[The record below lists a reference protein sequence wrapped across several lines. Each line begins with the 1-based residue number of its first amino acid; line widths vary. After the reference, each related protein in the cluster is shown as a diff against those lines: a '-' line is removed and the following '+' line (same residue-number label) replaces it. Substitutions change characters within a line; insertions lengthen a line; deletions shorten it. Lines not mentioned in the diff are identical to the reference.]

1 MSTPSTTTRT
11 ARLAGLVIAL
21 VLLAGACGGSDKP
34 TIDASQQADTT
45 TTTERSGCNTAE
57 VAAEPFHVA
66 TAKPTLAATGLD
78 IYEAAGDTTPVDN
91 LDVPRLTDTDP
102 PVEVPLVFLVK
113 DEPEDDCAWME
124 VYLPTRPN
132 FSTGWIQRS
141 DVDVTGHDNRIEVSL
156 GAFNLKFYKGD
167 ELVMDVPIA
176 VAMED
181 KPTPGGTYYTTELLK
196 PPDPNGIYGPYAFGL
211 SGHSDVVTTFNGG
224 EGQLGIHGTN
234 QPEKIGSQVS
244 HGCIRMLNED
254 ITTLAESVDTIYGVP
269 VQVNP

>member
-1 MSTPSTTTRT
+1 MPTARTTRT
-11 ARLAGLVIAL
+11 PRLGALLVAL
-21 VLLAGACGGSDKP
+21 VLFAGACAGSEKP
-34 TIDASQQADTT
+34 TIDASQQLESSTT
-45 TTTERSGCNTAE
+45 TSPRACNHE
-57 VAAEPFHVA
+57 SVESQPFHVA
-66 TAKPTLAATGLD
+66 TAKETLTGIDIYDAPDGTTTDTLA
-78 IYEAAGDTTPVDN
+78 
-91 LDVPRLTDTDP
+91 VPRLTDTDP

-113 DEPEDDCAWME
+113 SEPEDDCTWLE

-132 FSTGWIQRS
+132 FSTGWIERK

-156 GAFNLKFYKGD
+156 SGFNLKFFKGD

-211 SGHSDVVTTFNGG
+211 SGHSDVLTTFNGG
-224 EGQLGIHGTN
+224 QGQLGIHGTN
-234 QPEKIGSQVS
+234 QPEKIGTQVS

-254 ITTLAESVDTIYGVP
+254 ITTLAESVDTIYGIP
-269 VQVNP
+269 VQVNA